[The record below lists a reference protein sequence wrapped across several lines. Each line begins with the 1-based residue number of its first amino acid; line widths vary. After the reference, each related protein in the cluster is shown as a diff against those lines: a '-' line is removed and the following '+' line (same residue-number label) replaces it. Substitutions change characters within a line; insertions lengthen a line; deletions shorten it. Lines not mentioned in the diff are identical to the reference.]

1 MNLPTLLCVE
11 NDSGLP
17 SAYAALLGV
26 AGYHV
31 LLARTGGQALAKFRS
46 SRIDAVLVDDSQ
58 RIGAS
63 GGEVAAKIKQASPA
77 TPVILVSSLQTV
89 LEEARNFVD
98 ATLTK
103 NADLEQVLAKLKA
116 VLSVQGLAA

>member
-1 MNLPTLLCVE
+1 MTLPTLLCVE
-11 NDSGLP
+11 NDSTSS
-17 SAYAALLGV
+17 SAYAALLRCS
-26 AGYHV
+26 GYRV
-31 LLARTGGQALAKFRS
+31 LSARNGGQALAKCRDL
-46 SRIDAVLVDDSQ
+46 RIDAVLVEDCQ
-58 RIGAS
+58 KIGAS
-63 GGEVAAKIKQASPA
+63 GGELAAKIKRASPA

-103 NADLEQVLAKLKA
+103 SADLEQVLAKLNS

>member
-17 SAYAALLGV
+17 SAYAALLGGS
-26 AGYHV
+26 GYRV
-31 LLARTGGQALAKFRS
+31 LLVRSGGQALAKFRS
-46 SRIDAVLVDDSQ
+46 SRIDAVLIDDCQ

-63 GGEVAAKIKQASPA
+63 GGEVAAKIKQAAPA

-103 NADLEQVLAKLKA
+103 SADLEQVLAKLRT